1 MRERVGITLLVV
13 FVALDIV
20 LVALAVRHTSAPP
33 PPAPKSAAH
42 SAPSIVGAESDA
54 PSPSPSPTSGSASAG
69 RSADPMLAVTSDGTV
84 LRATRGSCDDGT
96 SPVVDVSKKRGRN
109 LSSGTVDGLTQAL
122 RVVADSDD
130 ALTIVGLDS
139 NCNVAT
145 FRSNDGG
152 SSWSSSDGAA
162 GTWYPSQAPRKFVVF
177 SPGGKK
183 RTPCSPQALA
193 PVDSGVARLLCKD
206 GRVSGTSD
214 SAISWLTLGKL
225 DGGTAMAFQT
235 PGDGYAVAVQNDCD
249 AALMR
254 TRDGGTS
261 WSEASCLKGGAPRAV
276 AFTGDTV
283 VAQAGDRLQIS
294 TDAGGTWRRI
304 RT

>member
-1 MRERVGITLLVV
+1 MRERVGIALLVA

-33 PPAPKSAAH
+33 PPAPKGVAH
-42 SAPSIVGAESDA
+42 VSPSIVGAESDA
-54 PSPSPSPTSGSASAG
+54 PSPSPSSPSALANPG
-69 RSADPMLAVTSDGTV
+69 RSDDPMLAVTSDGTV

-96 SPVVDVSKKRGRN
+96 SPVVDVSKKRGRS
-109 LSSGTVDGLTQAL
+109 LSSGSVDGMTQAL
-122 RVVADSDD
+122 RVITNSDD
-130 ALTIVGLDS
+130 DLTIVGLDS
-139 NCNVAT
+139 NCHVAT
-145 FRSNDGG
+145 FSSKDGG
-152 SSWSSSDGAA
+152 GSWSSSDGAA
-162 GTWYPSQAPRKFVVF
+162 GTWYPSETPRKFVVF
-177 SPGGKK
+177 SPGGRR

-214 SAISWLTLGKL
+214 AAISWLTLGKL

-235 PGDGYAVAVQNDCD
+235 PGDGYAVAVQDDCD

-254 TRDGGTS
+254 TKDGGTS
-261 WSEASCLKGGAPRAV
+261 WNEVSCLKGGAPSAV

-294 TDAGGTWRRI
+294 TDGGSTWRRI
-304 RT
+304 RS